1 MALAAF
7 TMPDTVKM
15 IEAAALL
22 CPISYL
28 DHLSS
33 RFVLRA
39 VKMNLDK
46 VNQHMT

>member
-7 TMPDTVKM
+7 TMPDTVKK

-33 RFVLRA
+33 WFVLDA
-39 VKMNLDK
+39 VKLHLDQ
-46 VNQHMT
+46 VN